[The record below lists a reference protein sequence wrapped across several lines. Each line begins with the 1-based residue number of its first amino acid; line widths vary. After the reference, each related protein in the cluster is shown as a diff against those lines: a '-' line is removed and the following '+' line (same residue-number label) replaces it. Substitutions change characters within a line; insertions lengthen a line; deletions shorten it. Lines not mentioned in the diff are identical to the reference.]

1 MYHVPQVTTVG
12 QAQRTFSA
20 MQTVQQGTLCIAA
33 DIRKGSEAGDGAEG
47 ELQEQ

>member
-1 MYHVPQVTTVG
+1 MYHVSQITTVG
-12 QAQRTFSA
+12 QAQHVFSA

-33 DIRKGSEAGDGAEG
+33 DIRKGSESADRAEG

>member
-33 DIRKGSEAGDGAEG
+33 DIRKGSESADRAEG
-47 ELQEQ
+47 ALQEQ

>member
-1 MYHVPQVTTVG
+1 MYHVSQITTVG
-12 QAQRTFSA
+12 QAQHVFSA

-33 DIRKGSEAGDGAEG
+33 DIRKGSESGDGAEG